1 MQSPTEKNKKFKLK
15 VFNLKNVI
23 VDERRSADETIGDV
37 AVNVWN
43 ISSDVDCWR
52 FAQAGAAQ
60 NGPSCSSPRFHR
72 LPESGSVRCHI

>member
-1 MQSPTEKNKKFKLK
+1 MQSPTEKKQKIKIESFQ
-15 VFNLKNVI
+15 FEKNVI
-23 VDERRSADETIGDV
+23 VDERRSAGETIRDV
-37 AVNVWN
+37 VWN

-72 LPESGSVRCHI
+72 LPESGPVRCHI